1 MRCINKTPVKR
12 IILLSVIMSLLIGLS
27 GCGSNN
33 YPLAY
38 VPDSAVSSYRIVSL
52 EDEVPVASPFAAG
65 LCVINGNT
73 DNQKET
79 LKEVLGAGL
88 FSLSDQNTMYAQNV
102 HEQLSPA
109 SLTKILTALVAI
121 KYGSMDTVITASENV
136 KITESGAQVCGI
148 KQGDQLT
155 LSQALHLMMINSA
168 NDAAIVVAEGVGGSL
183 DGFMAMM
190 NEEAKKIGATN
201 SNFVNPHGLTDDS
214 HYTTVYD
221 IYLILNEAVKYEAF
235 NQIIQMTQYTT
246 TITTAAG
253 DAREIPVNTT
263 NLYLQGDK
271 TAPEQITVLG
281 GKTGTTNAAG
291 HCLALVCKDTSEKLY
306 ISIIMR
312 SDSRDTLYDQMT
324 GMLESE
330 ITK

>member
-1 MRCINKTPVKR
+1 MKCTSNKLIHKLKYLS
-12 IILLSVIMSLLIGLS
+12 ILLIVTIGLC
-27 GCGSNN
+27 GCGGNA

-38 VPDSAVSSYRIVSL
+38 VPDSAVSSYRIVSI
-52 EDEVPVASPFAAG
+52 EDEVPAALPFAAE
-65 LCVINGNT
+65 LCVITGNT
-73 DNQKET
+73 DNQYAS
-79 LKEVLGAGL
+79 LSEVLGAGL
-88 FSLSDQNTMYAQNV
+88 FSLSDRNTLYAQNV

-121 KYGSMDTVITASENV
+121 KHGSMDSVITASENV
-136 KITESGAQVCGI
+136 RITESGAQVCGL

-155 LSQALHLMMINSA
+155 LSQALHLMLINSA
-168 NDAAIVVAEGVGGSL
+168 NDAAIVVAEGVAGSL

-190 NEEAKKIGATN
+190 NEEAVRLGATN

-221 IYLILNEAVKYEAF
+221 IYLILNEAIKYEAF
-235 NQIIQMTQYTT
+235 NQIIHMSQYTT

-253 DAREIPVNTT
+253 EAREIPVNTT
-263 NLYLQGDK
+263 NLYLQGEK
-271 TAPEQITVLG
+271 PAPEQITVLG

-291 HCLALVCKDTSEKLY
+291 HCLALVCKDTSEKTY

-312 SDSRDTLYDQMT
+312 SDSRDALYDQMT
-324 GMLESE
+324 GLLENE
-330 ITK
+330 IN

>member
-1 MRCINKTPVKR
+1 MRCINKKKPLGIK
-12 IILLSVIMSLLIGLS
+12 LLSLILVLQAGLT
-27 GCGSNN
+27 GCGSND

-38 VPDSAVSSYRIVSL
+38 VPDSAVSSYRIVSM
-52 EDEVPVASPFAAG
+52 EDEVPAATPFAAE
-65 LCVINGNT
+65 LCVITENT
-73 DNQKET
+73 DNQQEN
-79 LKEVLGAGL
+79 LKEVLSAGL

-109 SLTKILTALVAI
+109 SLTKILSALVAI
-121 KYGSMDTVITASENV
+121 KYGSMDSVITASENV
-136 KITESGAQVCGI
+136 TITESGAQVCGLRP
-148 KQGDQLT
+148 GDQLT

-168 NDAAIVVAEGVGGSL
+168 NDAAIIVAEGVGGSL
-183 DGFMAMM
+183 DGFLAMM
-190 NEEAKKIGATN
+190 NEEAKRLGATN

-221 IYLILNEAVKYEAF
+221 LYLILNEAIKYEAF
-235 NQIIQMTQYTT
+235 NQIIQMPQYTT

-253 DAREIPVNTT
+253 DLREIPVNTT
-263 NLYLQGDK
+263 NLYLQGVK
-271 TAPEQITVLG
+271 PAPEQVTVLG

-291 HCLALVCKDTSEKLY
+291 HCLAIVCKDTTEKLY

-312 SDSRDTLYDQMT
+312 SDSRDALYDQMT

-330 ITK
+330 IN